1 MRHSF
6 RIEMRPRKHDCDGLV
21 NLCDAHAHLQDAA
34 FDRDRTA
41 VLSRAAAAG
50 VRRIVVNGTSPRD
63 WDAVAALATRFPA
76 IAPAYGVHPWF
87 LEALRADWFDDLAR
101 RLSADPSASVGEIGL
116 DAAIEPRDDALQHD
130 VFLRQLRLS
139 RDLRRPVSIHGRRAW
154 GALLDLLRADGPHP
168 AGLVLHSYGGGPDL
182 VAPFAALNAFFSFS
196 GTITHARN
204 RRSPAAARVVP
215 PDRLL
220 LETDAPDLP
229 PESLPAPD
237 GGGTPV
243 NEPANLPLV
252 ADALARARGM
262 DVASVADLTWAN
274 ALRLFGP
281 PRSGLRPD
289 SPR

>member
-1 MRHSF
+1 M
-6 RIEMRPRKHDCDGLV
+6 

-34 FDRDRTA
+34 FDRDRDA
-41 VLSRAAAAG
+41 VLRRAAAAG

-63 WDAVAALATRFPA
+63 WDAVAALASRVPA
-76 IAPAYGVHPWF
+76 VAPAYGVHPWF
-87 LEALRADWFDDLAR
+87 LDALPADGFDDLAR

-116 DAAIEPRDDALQHD
+116 DAAIEPRDDALQRD

-139 RDLRRPVSIHGRRAW
+139 RDLRRPASIHCRRAW

-182 VAPFAALNAFFSFS
+182 VQPLAALNAFFSFS
-196 GTITHARN
+196 GTITHTRN

-220 LETDAPDLP
+220 VETDAPDLP
-229 PESLPAPD
+229 PETLPAPD
-237 GGGTPV
+237 GGGAPV

-252 ADALARARGM
+252 VAALARARGT
-262 DVASVADLTWAN
+262 DPAATADLTWAN
-274 ALRLFGP
+274 SLRIFGP
-281 PRSGLRPD
+281 PAAGDVP
-289 SPR
+289 